1 MHSKSIIMRP
11 SGGFILGAL
20 KVVNDIQKLSSF
32 FADKCDFESHF
43 GRQLDFEG
51 GPKIAFLVI
60 MLEKNEENEV
70 RERFREK
77 HEILMDF

>member
-1 MHSKSIIMRP
+1 ME
-11 SGGFILGAL
+11 
-20 KVVNDIQKLSSF
+20 KL
-32 FADKCDFESHF
+32 DFWSHF

>member
-1 MHSKSIIMRP
+1 MHPKSIIMRFGKQVG
-11 SGGFILGAL
+11 SRKGGGASPAFL
-20 KVVNDIQKLSSF
+20 RFLVEKLYF
-32 FADKCDFESHF
+32 WSHF